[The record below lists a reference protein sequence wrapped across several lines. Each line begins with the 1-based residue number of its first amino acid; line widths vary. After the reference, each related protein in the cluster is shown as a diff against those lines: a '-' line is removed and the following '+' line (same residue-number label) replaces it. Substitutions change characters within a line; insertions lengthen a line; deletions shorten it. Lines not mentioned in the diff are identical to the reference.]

1 MGFPFKNHKPFFCA
15 NNFDTKA
22 GRHEGTKKELK
33 SNLMNLLNFLKFS
46 LRLKS
51 LVDTGLETGANG
63 ILIGKCFQPFEL
75 IEPFE
80 RIEHHKP
87 LQPHKPHKPHKPL
100 KPLKPLYPSHI
111 PHNLFPKLTGF

>member
-1 MGFPFKNHKPFFCA
+1 MIF
-15 NNFDTKA
+15 
-22 GRHEGTKKELK
+22 RI
-33 SNLMNLLNFLKFS
+33 NLLNLLNFLKFS

-87 LQPHKPHKPHKPL
+87 LQPLKPL

-111 PHNLFPKLTGF
+111 PHNRIPKLTGF